1 MIIVGL
7 TEVCMGLNA
16 KASSIRSAASTEHRL
31 VTASNALAWRRAVQ
45 KRVFVGLQ
53 LDRDA
58 LRATDTGL
66 GEPGLTT
73 ASHHGRVYST
83 LSHVARPPLS
93 KAPLT

>member
-1 MIIVGL
+1 MHGSQCQSQL
-7 TEVCMGLNA
+7 DPFSRFDRTPTCHSEQRTSM
-16 KASSIRSAASTEHRL
+16 
-31 VTASNALAWRRAVQ
+31 AVQ

-93 KAPLT
+93 KALLT